1 MGKKISFDKFGHCV
15 FCHKRMIIEQVI
27 DKKVQI
33 RFTPD
38 YDEVQV
44 ILNTGSKMRVA
55 ICKQCKEKE
64 EYKDYKTIMKTVY
77 RGWEMET
84 DELVKDEKKK
94 KWTKERQKQYL
105 DRQAKLEIVTTTH
118 GKPDYALDK
127 KVKDHNKKDK

>member
-1 MGKKISFDKFGHCV
+1 MDYDKFGHCIY
-15 FCHKRMIIEQVI
+15 CHKNMLIEQVI
-27 DKKVQI
+27 DKEVQT

-44 ILNTGSKMRVA
+44 ILNTGSKTRVA

-64 EYKDYKTIMKTVY
+64 EYKDYKTIMKTVFN
-77 RGWEMET
+77 GWKVES
-84 DELVKDEKKK
+84 DELVKDDKKT
-94 KWTKERQKQYL
+94 KWTKERQKEYL

-127 KVKDHNKKDK
+127 KVKEHNTLNKKDK